1 MKQTLKMVYLSFNYW
16 NELYNGSH
24 VVELPKY
31 RYTQT
36 RTKENGAIVIR
47 HYRYNRQ
54 TGESEEIQIRCKH

>member
-1 MKQTLKMVYLSFNYW
+1 MKQTLKMVYLSFTHW

-36 RTKENGAIVIR
+36 RTKENGAIVIH

>member
-1 MKQTLKMVYLSFNYW
+1 MKQTLKMVYLSFTHW

-36 RTKENGAIVIR
+36 RTKKFKFVANI
-47 HYRYNRQ
+47 
-54 TGESEEIQIRCKH
+54 EERGVQP

>member
-36 RTKENGAIVIR
+36 RTTANGAIVI
-47 HYRYNRQ
+47 HNYRYSRQ
-54 TGESEEIQIRCKH
+54 TGESEEIQIRCRH